1 MKNKICLN
9 QRIQRRDNQILTK
22 ANYACRVV
30 TLENKICLNKL
41 IPHRDHK
48 IITKVFLHV
57 GATLMKIK
65 YVYLEYTPL

>member
-1 MKNKICLN
+1 MFKPKI
-9 QRIQRRDNQILTK
+9 RRRDHQILTK
-22 ANYACRVV
+22 ANYACRVG
-30 TLENKICLNKL
+30 TLEHEICLNKL

-65 YVYLEYTPL
+65 YVYIEYTPL